1 LFMYLNYFNL
11 KREPFNITPDPELL
25 YLSPSHKEALAAV
38 IYGVNSRKGFVEITG
53 EVGVGKTT
61 IIRSFLDRIDKQNV
75 RAIYIFNANIS
86 FKALL
91 RTIYQNLR
99 QVPQTDEV
107 SEMVN
112 QLHMTLIDEYKVG
125 RNVVLIIDEA
135 QNMPVETLEN
145 LRMLSNLETST
156 DKLIQIVFSG
166 QPEFEE
172 RLKVYALRQLK
183 QRIAIRVKILPLS
196 RKESLEYINHRL
208 SRSLIKD
215 TNPFTRGALDIITR
229 KAGGIPRIINIYCDN
244 CLVTSFGNQQKTVTS
259 RVAQEIISEQE
270 GGRQVRQNWKIAFVT
285 ALLVAV
291 CAVLFY
297 VKNGLTLP
305 APAPSKADKKSDV
318 LIAVARSIQA
328 VQPAPVEPAKESPD
342 GAGAKPAA
350 AKQENAVMEDGS
362 WSANSQVHR
371 VARRGDTLAKL
382 VLETYGSVDRKL
394 LELVKQR
401 NPRIT
406 NINLIQEG
414 EKIYFPARD
423 K

>member
-1 LFMYLNYFNL
+1 MYLNYFNL

-38 IYGVNSRKGFVEITG
+38 IYGVNGRKGFVEITG

-86 FKALL
+86 FKALM
-91 RTIYQNLR
+91 RTIFQNIGH
-99 QVPQTDEV
+99 VPQTDDV

-112 QLHMTLIDEYKVG
+112 QLHTILINEYKAG
-125 RNVVLIIDEA
+125 HNVVLIIDEA
-135 QNMPVETLEN
+135 QNMPMETLEN

-156 DKLIQIVFSG
+156 DKLMQIVFSG

-172 RLKVYALRQLK
+172 GLKVYALRQLK

-215 TNPFTRGALDIITR
+215 TFPFTRGALDIIAR
-229 KAGGIPRIINIYCDN
+229 KAGGIPRIINIFCDN
-244 CLVTSFGNQQKTVTS
+244 CLVTSFGNQQKKVTS
-259 RVAQEIISEQE
+259 RVAQEIIAEQE
-270 GGRQVRQNWKIAFVT
+270 GGRQAGQGLKIAFIT

-291 CAVLFY
+291 CTVLFY

-318 LIAVARSIQA
+318 PVSVASSIQEA
-328 VQPAPVEPAKESPD
+328 QPAPVDPAKEPPD
-342 GAGAKPAA
+342 GAAAKPVAT
-350 AKQENAVMEDGS
+350 KQVKAGMGDGS
-362 WSANSQVHR
+362 LSGNSQVHR

-382 VLETYGSVDRKL
+382 VMETYGSVDRKL
-394 LELVKQR
+394 LELVKLR

-406 NINLIQEG
+406 NVNLIQEG
-414 EKIYFPARD
+414 EKIYFPAKD